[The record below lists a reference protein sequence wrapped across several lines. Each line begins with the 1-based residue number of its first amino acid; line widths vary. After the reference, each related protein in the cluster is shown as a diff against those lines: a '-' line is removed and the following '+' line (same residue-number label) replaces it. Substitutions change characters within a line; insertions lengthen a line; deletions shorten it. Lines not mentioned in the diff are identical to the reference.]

1 LWFSA
6 KEGKKDKSNFV
17 SMFRLLPI
25 FARSSALRARR
36 LPTNAAAMRVSS
48 RFQST
53 VPPPPDEAAQ
63 PQQPRLSSHL
73 RSEISRTLLM
83 TLAFTFLGVGGVV
96 AVFWTDIASWLGRSG
111 ADITTKTLADVAV
124 KREAEELSKQVLH
137 QIMQDPATVVQLRAL
152 LLKLSEDPATRVVI
166 DELVAS
172 STVRL
177 LNDPRTLQHA
187 GNLVATVIR
196 TDQAVLNAASGLAAD
211 IVRSD
216 VVRGSAIHLVDQL
229 LLQQALRARLGEALQ
244 DAVFYSLTPAA
255 VQRVVR
261 GMIGTA
267 NAHSAS
273 VRLLEEQRQQ
283 QWTEGNDVVVQEAP
297 PTASN
302 ATPDEE
308 ASLRMKPRWQQR
320 RA

>member
-1 LWFSA
+1 L
-6 KEGKKDKSNFV
+6 FV
-17 SMFRLLPI
+17 FLLLLRTIFRST
-25 FARSSALRARR
+25 SSVLHPRR
-36 LPTNAAAMRVSS
+36 LPTASAASTRVSS
-48 RFQST
+48 RFLST
-53 VPPPPDEAAQ
+53 LPPPPDEAAQ
-63 PQQPRLSSHL
+63 PHQPRLSSHL

-137 QIMQDPATVVQLRAL
+137 QIMQDPATVVQLRTL

-196 TDQAVLNAASGLAAD
+196 NDQAVLNAASGLAAD
-211 IVRSD
+211 VVRSD

-244 DAVFYSLTPAA
+244 DAVFYSLTPVAL
-255 VQRVVR
+255 QRVMR
-261 GMIGTA
+261 SMIATA

-273 VRLLEEQRQQ
+273 VRLLEEQRKARQKQ
-283 QWTEGNDVVVQEAP
+283 LTEESDVVVQEAP

-302 ATPDEE
+302 ATPDEK
-308 ASLRMKPRWQQR
+308 ASLRMKPKPRWQQR
-320 RA
+320 